1 MPAPT
6 TTRLRRGAV
15 ALLCSALAGTLAACG
30 GGNDGAPAVA
40 GVAST
45 ADTAL
50 FDAQGR
56 ALPSPRA
63 LLPASTAARTRSGL
77 YATRAQLAWQEQ
89 VAAPST
95 ILIDLD
101 ANGSVAAAVLLAEQ
115 VRGWRGT
122 QGLAFYVRG
131 RDAATV
137 AEVVDRLVDA
147 GFGTVFA
154 VV

>member
-1 MPAPT
+1 MTAPT
-6 TTRLRRGAV
+6 ATRLRRSAN

-30 GGNDGAPAVA
+30 GGNDGAPAAAVVA
-40 GVAST
+40 APR
-45 ADTAL
+45 DTAP

-63 LLPASTAARTRSGL
+63 LQPASTAARTRSGL
-77 YATRAQLAWQEQ
+77 YATREQLARQAL

-95 ILIDLD
+95 ILIDVD
-101 ANGSVAAAVLLAEQ
+101 TNGSVAAAVLLAEQ

-131 RDAATV
+131 RDAAAV